1 MGGTEPS
8 QSDDGAT
15 RAWIG
20 LGANLGERAAAL
32 RQALQAIAALPG
44 TRVLRVSS
52 LYRSAPVD
60 AGGPDYLNA
69 VAEVATGLDA
79 HALLAALQAIEHGA
93 GRERPYRNA
102 PRTLDLDILLFG
114 DERIATPQLTVPHPR
129 LHERAF
135 VLLPLAELAPALVP
149 PEALQAVAG
158 QAIGRCQD
166 GGWIHG
172 EMLLNQ

>member
-1 MGGTEPS
+1 MGGAESSLPA
-8 QSDDGAT
+8 GAN

-20 LGANLGERAAAL
+20 LGANLGEREAAL
-32 RQALQAIAALPG
+32 RAAVRAIAALPG
-44 TRVLRVSS
+44 TQVLRASS

-69 VAEVATGLDA
+69 VAEIATTLEP
-79 HALLAALQAIEHGA
+79 HALLAALQAIENGA

-102 PRTLDLDILLFG
+102 PRTLDLDILLYG

-129 LHERAF
+129 MHERAF
-135 VLLPLAELAPALVP
+135 VLLPLADLAPASVP

-158 QAIGRCQD
+158 QAIERCRD
-166 GGWIHG
+166 GGWING

>member
-8 QSDDGAT
+8 LPDDAT

-32 RQALQAIAALPG
+32 RQAVQALAALPG
-44 TRVLRVSS
+44 TQVLRASS
-52 LYRSAPVD
+52 LYRSVPVD

-69 VAEVATGLDA
+69 VVEIATRLDA
-79 HALLAALQAIEHGA
+79 HALLAALQTIENGA

-102 PRTLDLDILLFG
+102 PRTLDLDILLYG

-135 VLLPLAELAPALVP
+135 VLLPLAELAPARVP
-149 PEALQAVAG
+149 PEALRAVAA
-158 QAIGRCQD
+158 QAIARCQD
-166 GGWIHG
+166 SGWVKG
-172 EMLLNQ
+172 